1 MSRKFTTD
9 EFSQSSCGDFLLFS
23 APRCHGLG
31 RGAVLSCCT
40 GTELCGTLFS
50 CISSFIMSTKD
61 MLLLVEGSLPEKFPQ
76 AGGDC
81 TDSKVDVSG
90 DPTCC
95 SAASF
100 LRCFCDN
107 FVTFFVS
114 LQYVKLTVDTNYV
127 TINKL
132 VIKYRIHQLIKSF
145 YRFSRL
151 ITVIMYPFLPALEDI
166 LLYTSYVNNLNY
178 DQFVIQH

>member
-9 EFSQSSCGDFLLFS
+9 KFSWSSCGDFLLFS

-31 RGAVLSCCT
+31 PGAVLSCCT
-40 GTELCGTLFS
+40 GAELCGTLVS

-61 MLLLVEGSLPEKFPQ
+61 KLLLADGSLPEKFPQ

-100 LRCFCDN
+100 LRCFWDN
-107 FVTFFVS
+107 FVTFFIS
-114 LQYVKLTVDTNYV
+114 LQYVKLTLNTNCV
-127 TINKL
+127 TINKQ
-132 VIKYRIHQLIKSF
+132 VIKYRIHQLRKSF
-145 YRFSRL
+145 YRFRRL
-151 ITVIMYPFLPALEDI
+151 ISVII
-166 LLYTSYVNNLNY
+166 LSFPSYLGRHTIVHFKC
-178 DQFVIQH
+178 Q